1 MKKIFAILTL
11 SLLALGAYA
20 QEAQKATSA
29 DYGYKQTG
37 FMSTPKLGAYII
49 GSYKY
54 SDLAGANGGPGFGAR
69 LIRAYVDG
77 SIFGDFKYR
86 LQVQLA
92 SGTPHVK
99 DYFIEWAK
107 YKEFSVK
114 VGQFKRAFT
123 FENPMNP
130 WDVGVGD
137 FSFLVKKF
145 AGFGDRLDEDN
156 MGGRDQ
162 GIQFQGDLIPMGDGD
177 SYRLIHYQIGMW
189 NGQGINQVDANKD
202 KDIIATLQV
211 QPIKGLYLGVFG
223 WKGSWVKAATT
234 TYTVAPDGTV
244 TGNKKPAEEL
254 ARRRLSAGFKFDRDN
269 WTVRAEYAAAVF
281 GEKQQILDAGRPNYV
296 GSDAVYVTVGVPL
309 YDWLKVYVKWDEYR
323 AGATA
328 ATSHD
333 MYSCAANFRLHKNL
347 MFQLEYR
354 RNENQLLPTPG
365 YNEIWFQTYIRW

>member
-1 MKKIFAILTL
+1 MKKLFTVLTL
-11 SLLALGAYA
+11 SMLALGAFA

-37 FMSTPKLGAYII
+37 FMSTPKVGAYII

-54 SDLAGANGGPGFGAR
+54 SDLAGANDGPGFGCR

-77 SIFGDFKYR
+77 SIFNDFKYR
-86 LQVQLA
+86 VQLQFA

-114 VGQFKRAFT
+114 MGQFKRAFT

-145 AGFGDRLDEDN
+145 AGMGDRLGEAN

-162 GIQFQGDLIPMGDGD
+162 GIQVQGDLLPMGDD
-177 SYRLIHYQIGMW
+177 QYRLIHYQIGLW
-189 NGQGINQVDANKD
+189 NGQGINAVDANREKD
-202 KDIIATLQV
+202 VIATVQV
-211 QPIKGLYLGVFG
+211 QPIKGLYLGAFG
-223 WKGSWVKAATT
+223 WKGSWVNTT
-234 TYTVAPDGTV
+234 GVEY
-244 TGNKKPAEEL
+244 
-254 ARRRLSAGFKFDRDN
+254 ARRRVSGGLKFDRDN
-269 WTVRAEYAAAVF
+269 WTVRAEYAAALF
-281 GEKQQILDAGRPNYV
+281 SEKAKIIEDHPGYA
-296 GSDAVYVTVGVPL
+296 GSDALYVTVGVPL
-309 YDWLKVYVKWDEYR
+309 YDWLKVYVKWDEFR
-323 AGATA
+323 EGATA

-347 MFQLEYR
+347 NFQLEYR
-354 RNENQLLPTPG
+354 RHENQMLANPG
-365 YNEIWFQTYIRW
+365 YNEIWLQTYIRW